1 MRLISLIT
9 LLLLLLLLMTTSCT
23 GLRGAKLLKAGY
35 QPEDEEESWASKY
48 IPGVRSLSNLIPP
61 PTDARREW
69 DERQRRAN
77 QPGWSSDRYPD
88 L

>member
-1 MRLISLIT
+1 MTFVLILA
-9 LLLLLLLLMTTSCT
+9 LLMTTSCT

-35 QPEDEEESWASKY
+35 QGEDGEQSWAVKY

-69 DERQRRAN
+69 DERQRKAN
-77 QPGWSSDRYPD
+77 QPGWGSDRYPD